1 MTKIRGEDRSVRS
14 LLGQKF
20 RIDYYQRDYK
30 WETKQI
36 RELIEDLTSR
46 FRLDFSPDHE
56 RKDVAKYGQYFLGS
70 VIISNKDGERFIVDG
85 QQRLTS
91 LTLLL
96 IYLDGLQQDK
106 PTEQRVEISK
116 LIYSTQYGTKSFNL
130 DVEERN
136 PCLQSFIDGEPI
148 DPTEQPASVQTLIH
162 RFQDIGDLFPD
173 DLSGEALPYFL
184 DWLTENVMLVEITA
198 FSDDDA
204 YTIFETMNDR
214 GLSLTPT
221 DMLKGYLLANITG
234 EDERAQAGMAWKKL
248 IEDLRGLTD
257 DDENAKAVDADFIRS
272 WLRSQYADE
281 IRQRKKN
288 ASPEDYDKIGTQFHR
303 WVRDNG
309 KSRVGLNTSTD
320 FAAFIT
326 KRMRFYAR
334 AYTRVR
340 KATETYTEGLT
351 SVYFNAQNSFTL
363 QYPLMLAPLTLE
375 DDDATVMRKM
385 QMVALFIE
393 IMLARRMWN
402 FKAIDHS
409 TMQYRGF
416 LIMKGIR
423 GHDVEALRD
432 DLLHRL
438 SPEGVDRNDEYIDFT
453 TQETF
458 RLHGT
463 NGPQVHRLLA
473 RLTEYAE
480 VQSGGHARYPEYA
493 KRSSRKGGYQIEH
506 IWANHPDLF
515 TDEFDHP
522 EDFRAYR
529 NRLGGLV
536 LLPGPD
542 NASYSDKPYEEKL
555 DLYATQ
561 NLLAQSLH
569 PIAYHN
575 KPGFKTFRQS
585 SGLPFAPK
593 EAFKKADLDE
603 RQDLYTQ
610 LANEC
615 WSPKRL
621 MEV

>member
-1 MTKIRGEDRSVRS
+1 MTKIRGEDRSVKS

-36 RELIEDLTSR
+36 RELVEDLTSR
-46 FRLDFSPDHE
+46 FRIDFQKGHE
-56 RKDVAKYGQYFLGS
+56 RKAVAGYGQYFLGS

-96 IYLDGLQQDK
+96 IYLDGLQQNNDPDQK
-106 PTEQRVEISK
+106 VEIAN
-116 LIYSTQYGTKSFNL
+116 LVYSTQYGTKSFNL
-130 DVEERN
+130 DVDERN
-136 PCLQSFIDGEPI
+136 PCLQGLIDGDQV
-148 DPTEQPASVQTLIH
+148 DPTDQPPSVQNLIN
-162 RFQDIGDLFPD
+162 RFQDIADLFPE
-173 DLSGEALPYFL
+173 DLSGDALPYFL

-221 DMLKGYLLANITG
+221 DMLKGFLLANITT
-234 EDERAQAGMAWKKL
+234 DNERVQAGTAWKKL
-248 IEDLRGLTD
+248 IEGLRSLSE

-281 IRQRKKN
+281 IRARKKN
-288 ASPEDYDKIGTQFHR
+288 AKPEDYDKIGTQFHR
-303 WVRDNG
+303 WVRDNR
-309 KSRVGLNTSTD
+309 KRIGLTTSANYTSFVTND
-320 FAAFIT
+320 F
-326 KRMRFYAR
+326 RFYAR
-334 AYTRVR
+334 AYTKAR
-340 KATETYTEGLT
+340 KAADHYTDGLT
-351 SVYFNAQNSFTL
+351 SVFFNAQNSFTL
-363 QYPLMLAPLTLE
+363 QYPLMLAPLRLE
-375 DDDATVMRKM
+375 DDDETVIRKM
-385 QMVALFIE
+385 RLVATYLE

-423 GHDVEALRD
+423 GLEFEALRD

-438 SPEGVDRNDEYIDFT
+438 SPEGAGQNDEYIDFD
-453 TQETF
+453 TQEAF

-480 VQSGGHARYPEYA
+480 VKSGGHARYPEYA
-493 KRSSRKGGYQIEH
+493 KRSARKGGYQIEH
-506 IWANHPDLF
+506 IWANHPERF
-515 TDEFDHP
+515 EDEFNHP

-529 NRLGGLV
+529 NRVGGLL

-542 NASYSDKPYEEKL
+542 NASYSDMTYAEKL
-555 DLYATQ
+555 DHYAKQ

-569 PIAYHN
+569 PIAYQN
-575 KPGFKTFRQS
+575 KPGFKQFMAAT
-585 SGLPFAPK
+585 GLPFAAK
-593 EAFKKADLDE
+593 AEFAKADLDQ
-603 RQDLYTQ
+603 RQELYTA
-610 LANEC
+610 LANHC
-615 WSPKRL
+615 WSPQRL

>member
-116 LIYSTQYGTKSFNL
+116 LVYSTQYGTKSFNL

-136 PCLQSFIDGEPI
+136 PCLQSFINGEPI

-173 DLSGEALPYFL
+173 DLSGDALPYFL

-221 DMLKGYLLANITG
+221 DMLKGYLLANITE

-248 IEDLRGLTD
+248 IEDLRSLTD

-309 KSRVGLNTSTD
+309 KSRIGLNTSTD

-326 KRMRFYAR
+326 KKMRFYAR

-423 GHDVEALRD
+423 GLDVEALRD

-506 IWANHPDLF
+506 IWANHPGLF
-515 TDEFDHP
+515 ADEFDHP

-542 NASYSDKPYEEKL
+542 NASYNDKPYEEKL

-569 PIAYHN
+569 PIAYQN